1 MNIFTETNTIL
12 YFIINM
18 ISAATLA
25 YGIYYRRYN
34 DKEGVT
40 SYMLFNV
47 FVFAVI
53 TALFNTSDNI
63 SLGLGF
69 GMFAILSLITLR
81 SEQLTKTE
89 ITYFFG
95 SLSLAIINAIGLPSI
110 FLLVLCNTIIV
121 AGAWLIDNPNILKGV
136 YTMKV
141 VLDHIPEGILKNPE
155 KMRDILSKKFGI
167 NVVSYSVDNINYIKD
182 MASIKLT
189 YHSNESSKDK

>member
-1 MNIFTETNTIL
+1 
-12 YFIINM
+12 M
-18 ISAATLA
+18 ISATILA

-53 TALFNTSDNI
+53 TALFNTSDNM

-81 SEQLTKTE
+81 SEPMKKTE

-110 FLLVLCNTIIV
+110 FLLILCNVIIV
-121 AGAWLIDNPNILKGV
+121 VGAWIIDNPNILKGV

-141 VLDHIPEGILKNPE
+141 VLDHIPEGILENPE
-155 KMRDILSKKFGI
+155 KMRGKFSKKFGI
-167 NVVSYSVDNINYIKD
+167 NVISYSVGNINYVKD
-182 MASIKLT
+182 TARIKLT
-189 YHSNESSKDK
+189 YHSSEAK